1 MCTMLLF
8 FKERKVKKLFVV
20 LPVVLAT
27 VACTHGAV
35 SSIPQEIQGVG
46 TVYRYQGRANF
57 SHQIA
62 DADKM
67 ITDHC
72 KSVNGGRPVIVD
84 LQKVDLG
91 VGVISTGNSNT
102 NINANINGYQNQ
114 ARVMGNANT
123 TSIGTSS
130 ALRNFNQEITYKCE
144 KN

>member
-1 MCTMLLF
+1 MKTRFL
-8 FKERKVKKLFVV
+8 V

-62 DADKM
+62 EADKM
-67 ITDHC
+67 MTDHC
-72 KSVNGGRPVIVD
+72 KSVNGGRPVVVD

-102 NINANINGYQNQ
+102 NLNATVNGYQNQ
-114 ARVMGNANT
+114 ARVIGNANT
-123 TSIGTSS
+123 TSIGTTS
-130 ALRNFNQEITYKCE
+130 ALRNTNQEITYKCV

>member
-1 MCTMLLF
+1 MRT
-8 FKERKVKKLFVV
+8 LFVA
-20 LPVVLAT
+20 LPLILTT

-62 DADKM
+62 EADKL

-72 KSVNGGRPVIVD
+72 LSVNGGKPVVVD
-84 LQKVDLG
+84 LQKRDLG
-91 VGVISTGNSNT
+91 MEIFNSGSSSTT
-102 NINANINGYQNQ
+102 FNGTFTGSQNQ
-114 ARVMGNANT
+114 ANVYGRANR
-123 TSIGTSS
+123 SSMESAS
-130 ALRNFNQEITYKCE
+130 ALRNMNQEILYKCV